1 MCSVSGCEKSVT
13 PGGGRGLCNKHYM
26 RLRRT
31 GTTDDK
37 PEPRRRNPVVCSV
50 DDCDRRTV
58 AFGLCDLH
66 YRRTRRRQRERWC
79 AGCDGPIEPDRGSRA
94 VWCLSCAALVRKL
107 RPYDL
112 DVRGYLAMEGI
123 FDVVPSGAESRLLAA
138 LAVLGFGLAA
148 GNVAKG

>member
-1 MCSVSGCEKSVT
+1 
-13 PGGGRGLCNKHYM
+13 
-26 RLRRT
+26 
-31 GTTDDK
+31 
-37 PEPRRRNPVVCSV
+37 
-50 DDCDRRTV
+50 
-58 AFGLCDLH
+58 
-66 YRRTRRRQRERWC
+66 
-79 AGCDGPIEPDRGSRA
+79 